1 MTKED
6 KKKLKEVFKG
16 IDISTNLKNSLDT
29 YAINNR
35 AAAETHLVVDK
46 SKKDREKYI
55 QDRVNSI
62 LESKAVNDAKLAKD
76 ANAYLKE
83 QRAARTKNIN
93 DFLPDSTI
101 RQMNLDP
108 KLKQSVASDIVRD
121 RIKSIR
127 EKADKQAPLVL
138 AKVGDFKISD
148 FIVDYSTPRG
158 TGVHA

>member
-1 MTKED
+1 M
-6 KKKLKEVFKG
+6 
-16 IDISTNLKNSLDT
+16 
-29 YAINNR
+29 
-35 AAAETHLVVDK
+35 VDK